1 MNGRMGGGESGGQRQ
16 VAAVF
21 NEGTGT
27 ASGISYKGKWEGA
40 RTDLSTNTQKGKGA
54 SMVYLRAVWTP
65 DGRDGVMGGIVPN
78 TNNTGAWPR

>member
-1 MNGRMGGGESGGQRQ
+1 MNGRMGGGESRGQRQ

-40 RTDLSTNTQKGKGA
+40 HGQK
-54 SMVYLRAVWTP
+54 
-65 DGRDGVMGGIVPN
+65 DDGVEIQVRP
-78 TNNTGAWPR
+78 

>member
-1 MNGRMGGGESGGQRQ
+1 MGGWEGEGGRQRQ

-21 NEGTGT
+21 TKGTGT

-40 RTDLSTNTQKGKGA
+40 RTDLSTNMQKGKSA
-54 SMVYLRAVWTP
+54 SAAYLRVVWTP
-65 DGRDGVMGGIVPN
+65 DGQDGVMGGIVSN